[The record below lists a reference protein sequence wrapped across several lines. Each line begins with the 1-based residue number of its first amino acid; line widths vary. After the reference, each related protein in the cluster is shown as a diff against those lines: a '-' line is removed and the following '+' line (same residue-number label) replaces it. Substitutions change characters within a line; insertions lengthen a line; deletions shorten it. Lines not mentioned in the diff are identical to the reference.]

1 LLTDILK
8 IIPKMDSSDLKKL
21 EDQLQ
26 SRFTKISKK
35 FGKGLMDVLKGG
47 GIAGLALG
55 LIDKL
60 LNPLQQVQES
70 IDRMLKTSDDLATQ
84 ANQFN
89 TSSGKLFKLVQI
101 GKSAGLDQEGLFTL
115 ITKFQTAVAQAKADP
130 NDQSVSAVRNFTN
143 EKDTALNFFNFIQS
157 LQKLD
162 RNQQILVQQQV
173 FGEKQIGKMS
183 EFLNLDFAKQFRATG
198 LDKQSSETFTKSID
212 KMAKLSDLADILKVK
227 NENKDIIDK
236 SRVINESMIKQRAKS
251 DALALEKEN
260 LQIKSYNDLAAISD
274 TVSKIM
280 LIVEQ
285 GVGLIGKLINMVTPF
300 INQATDFM
308 QKFLKSPLMRGVRGL
323 FGGGKDE

>member
-1 LLTDILK
+1 
-8 IIPKMDSSDLKKL
+8 MDSSDLKKL

-60 LNPLQQVQES
+60 LNPLKQVQES
-70 IDRMLKTSDDLATQ
+70 IDRTLKTSDDLATQ

-143 EKDTALNFFNFIQS
+143 EKDTVANFFNFIQQ
-157 LQKLD
+157 LQKMD
-162 RNQQILVQQQV
+162 RNSQLLVQQQI

-308 QKFLKSPLMRGVRGL
+308 QKFLKSPFMRGVRGL

>member
-1 LLTDILK
+1 
-8 IIPKMDSSDLKKL
+8 MDSSDLKKL

-60 LNPLQQVQES
+60 LNPLQAVQES
-70 IDRMLKTSDDLATQ
+70 MDRMLKTSDDLATQ

-115 ITKFQTAVAQAKADP
+115 ITKFQLAVAQATANP
-130 NDQSVSAVRNFTN
+130 QDQSVSSVRNFTGQ
-143 EKDTALNFFNFIQS
+143 KDTAEAFFNFIQS
-157 LQKLD
+157 LKAMEDETQ
-162 RNQQILVQQQV
+162 RILIQNQV

-183 EFLNLDFAKQFRATG
+183 EFLNLNFAKQFRATG
-198 LDKQSSETFTKSID
+198 LDKKSSETFTKAID

-236 SRVINESMIKQRAKS
+236 SRLINESMIKQRAKS

>member
-1 LLTDILK
+1 
-8 IIPKMDSSDLKKL
+8 MDSSDLKKL

-60 LNPLQQVQES
+60 LNPLKQVQES
-70 IDRMLKTSDDLATQ
+70 IDRTLKTSDDLATK

-143 EKDTALNFFNFIQS
+143 EKDTVANFFNFIQQLKKMDTD
-157 LQKLD
+157 LQL
-162 RNQQILVQQQV
+162 LVQQQI

-183 EFLNLDFAKQFRATG
+183 EFLNLNFAKQFRETG
-198 LDKQSSETFTKSID
+198 LDRQSSETFTKAID

-236 SRVINESMIKQRAKS
+236 SRLINESMIKQRAKS

-300 INQATDFM
+300 INKATDFM
-308 QKFLKSPLMRGVRGL
+308 AKLLKSPLMRGVRGL
-323 FGGGKDE
+323 FGGGEDD

>member
-1 LLTDILK
+1 MLTDILK

-60 LNPLQQVQES
+60 LNPLQAVQES

-130 NDQSVSAVRNFTN
+130 NDQSVSAVRNFTTD
-143 EKDTALNFFNFIQS
+143 KDAAVNFFNFIQS
-157 LQKLD
+157 LQKMD
-162 RNQQILVQQQV
+162 RNQQLLVQQQV
-173 FGEKQIGKMS
+173 FGEKQIGRMS
-183 EFLNLDFAKQFRATG
+183 EFLNLDFAKQFKATG
-198 LDKQSSETFTKSID
+198 LDKVSSEKFTKAND
-212 KMAKLSDLADILKVK
+212 KLAGLSDLADILKVK
-227 NENKDIIDK
+227 NENQDLLNK
-236 SRVINESMIKQRAKS
+236 SAVINESMIRQRAKS

-308 QKFLKSPLMRGVRGL
+308 AKFLKSPLMRGVRGL

>member
-308 QKFLKSPLMRGVRGL
+308 QKFLKSPLMRGVSGL

>member
-1 LLTDILK
+1 MLTDILK

-26 SRFTKISKK
+26 GRFTKISKK
-35 FGKGLMDVLKGG
+35 FGQGLMSVLKGG

-162 RNQQILVQQQV
+162 RNQQLLVQQQV

-183 EFLNLDFAKQFRATG
+183 EFLNLDFAQQFKATG
-198 LDKQSSETFTKSID
+198 LDKVSSEKFTKAND
-212 KMAKLSDLADILKVK
+212 KLAKLSDLADILKVK
-227 NENKDIIDK
+227 NENQDLINKAG
-236 SRVINESMIKQRAKS
+236 VINESMIRQRAKS

>member
-1 LLTDILK
+1 
-8 IIPKMDSSDLKKL
+8 MDSSDLKKL

-60 LNPLQQVQES
+60 LNPLKAVQES
-70 IDRMLKTSDDLATQ
+70 IDRTLKTSDDLATQ

-162 RNQQILVQQQV
+162 RNQQLLVQQQV

-198 LDKQSSETFTKSID
+198 LDRQTSDTFTKSID

-300 INQATDFM
+300 INNATDFM
-308 QKFLKSPLMRGVRGL
+308 AKFLKSPLMRGVRGL

>member
-1 LLTDILK
+1 MLTDILK

-60 LNPLQQVQES
+60 LNPLKAVQES
-70 IDRMLKTSDDLATQ
+70 IDRTLKTSDDLATQ

-143 EKDTALNFFNFIQS
+143 EKDTVANFFNFIQQ
-157 LQKLD
+157 LQKMD
-162 RNQQILVQQQV
+162 RNSQLLVQQQI

-183 EFLNLDFAKQFRATG
+183 EFLNLNFAKQFRATG
-198 LDKQSSETFTKSID
+198 LDRKSSETFTKAID

-285 GVGLIGKLINMVTPF
+285 GVGLIGKLINMITPI

-308 QKFLKSPLMRGVRGL
+308 QKFLKSPLMRLGRGL

>member
-1 LLTDILK
+1 
-8 IIPKMDSSDLKKL
+8 MDSSDLKKL

-26 SRFTKISKK
+26 SRFTRISKK

-60 LNPLQQVQES
+60 LNPLKAVQES
-70 IDRMLKTSDDLATQ
+70 IDRTLKTSDDLATQ

-89 TSSGKLFKLVQI
+89 TQSGKLFKLVQI

-162 RNQQILVQQQV
+162 RNQQLLVQQQV

-198 LDKQSSETFTKSID
+198 LDRQTSDTFTKSID

-308 QKFLKSPLMRGVRGL
+308 AKFLKSPLMRGVRGL

>member
-1 LLTDILK
+1 
-8 IIPKMDSSDLKKL
+8 MDSSDLKKL

-70 IDRMLKTSDDLATQ
+70 MDRMLKTSDDLATQ

-162 RNQQILVQQQV
+162 RNQQLLVQQQV

>member
-1 LLTDILK
+1 
-8 IIPKMDSSDLKKL
+8 MDSSDLKKL

-26 SRFTKISKK
+26 GRFTKISKK

-60 LNPLQQVQES
+60 LNPLQAVQES

-101 GKSAGLDQEGLFTL
+101 GKSAGLDKEGLFTL

-162 RNQQILVQQQV
+162 RNQQLLVQQQV

>member
-1 LLTDILK
+1 MLTDILK

-143 EKDTALNFFNFIQS
+143 EKDTALNFFNFIQQ
-157 LQKLD
+157 LQKMD
-162 RNQQILVQQQV
+162 RNSQLLIQQQV

-300 INQATDFM
+300 INKATDFL
-308 QKFLKSPLMRGVRGL
+308 QKFLKSPFMRGVSGL
-323 FGGGKDE
+323 YGGWKDE

>member
-1 LLTDILK
+1 
-8 IIPKMDSSDLKKL
+8 MDSSDLKKL

-60 LNPLQQVQES
+60 LNPLQAVQES
-70 IDRMLKTSDDLATQ
+70 MDRMLKTSDDLATQ

-162 RNQQILVQQQV
+162 RNQQLLVQQQV

-300 INQATDFM
+300 INKATDFM
-308 QKFLKSPLMRGVRGL
+308 AKLLKSPLMRGVRGL
-323 FGGGKDE
+323 FGGGEDD

>member
-60 LNPLQQVQES
+60 LNPLQAVQES
-70 IDRMLKTSDDLATQ
+70 MDRMLKTSDDLATQ

-143 EKDTALNFFNFIQS
+143 EKDTVANFFNFIQQ
-157 LQKLD
+157 LQKMD
-162 RNQQILVQQQV
+162 RNSQLLVQQQI

-280 LIVEQ
+280 LIVGQ

-300 INQATDFM
+300 INKATDFM
-308 QKFLKSPLMRGVRGL
+308 QKFLKSPFMRGVSGL

>member
-1 LLTDILK
+1 
-8 IIPKMDSSDLKKL
+8 MDSSDLKKL

-60 LNPLQQVQES
+60 LNPLQAVQES
-70 IDRMLKTSDDLATQ
+70 MDRMLKTSDDLATQ

-162 RNQQILVQQQV
+162 RNQQLLVQQQV

>member
-1 LLTDILK
+1 
-8 IIPKMDSSDLKKL
+8 MDSSDLKKL

-60 LNPLQQVQES
+60 LNPLQAVQES
-70 IDRMLKTSDDLATQ
+70 MDRMLKTSDDLATQ

-162 RNQQILVQQQV
+162 RNQQLLVQQQV

-300 INQATDFM
+300 INKATDFM
-308 QKFLKSPLMRGVRGL
+308 AKLLKSPLMRGVRGL

>member
-1 LLTDILK
+1 
-8 IIPKMDSSDLKKL
+8 MDSSDLKKL

-60 LNPLQQVQES
+60 LNPLQAVQES

-162 RNQQILVQQQV
+162 RNQQLLVQQQV

>member
-1 LLTDILK
+1 
-8 IIPKMDSSDLKKL
+8 MDSSDLKKL

-60 LNPLQQVQES
+60 LNPLKQVQES
-70 IDRMLKTSDDLATQ
+70 IDRTIKTSDDLATQ

-89 TSSGKLFKLVQI
+89 TTSGKLSKLVQI
-101 GKSAGLDQEGLFTL
+101 RKSAGLDQEGLFTL

-143 EKDTALNFFNFIQS
+143 EKDTVANFFNFIQQ
-157 LQKLD
+157 LQKMD
-162 RNQQILVQQQV
+162 RNSQLLVQQQI

-198 LDKQSSETFTKSID
+198 LDRQSSETFTKAID

-300 INQATDFM
+300 IDKATDFM
-308 QKFLKSPLMRGVRGL
+308 QKFLKSPFVRGVFGK

>member
-1 LLTDILK
+1 
-8 IIPKMDSSDLKKL
+8 MDSSDLKKL

-60 LNPLQQVQES
+60 LNPLQAVQES

-162 RNQQILVQQQV
+162 RNQQLLVQQQV

-300 INQATDFM
+300 INKATDFM
-308 QKFLKSPLMRGVRGL
+308 AKLLKSPLMRGVRGL
-323 FGGGKDE
+323 FGGGEDD

>member
-1 LLTDILK
+1 
-8 IIPKMDSSDLKKL
+8 MDSSDLKKL

-60 LNPLQQVQES
+60 LNPLQAVQES
-70 IDRMLKTSDDLATQ
+70 MDRMLKTSDDLATQ

-143 EKDTALNFFNFIQS
+143 EKDTVANFFNFIQQ
-157 LQKLD
+157 LQKMD
-162 RNQQILVQQQV
+162 RNSQLLVQQQI

-280 LIVEQ
+280 LIVGQ

-300 INQATDFM
+300 INKATDFM
-308 QKFLKSPLMRGVRGL
+308 QKFLKSPFMRGVSGL

>member
-1 LLTDILK
+1 
-8 IIPKMDSSDLKKL
+8 MDSSDLKKL

-70 IDRMLKTSDDLATQ
+70 MDRMLKTSDDLATQ

-162 RNQQILVQQQV
+162 RNQQLLVQQQV

-198 LDKQSSETFTKSID
+198 LDKQKSETFTKSID

>member
-1 LLTDILK
+1 
-8 IIPKMDSSDLKKL
+8 MDSSDLKKL

-60 LNPLQQVQES
+60 LNPLQAVQES

-162 RNQQILVQQQV
+162 RNQQLLVQQQV

-198 LDKQSSETFTKSID
+198 LDRQASDTFTKSID

>member
-1 LLTDILK
+1 
-8 IIPKMDSSDLKKL
+8 MDSSDLKKL

-60 LNPLQQVQES
+60 LNPLKAVQES
-70 IDRMLKTSDDLATQ
+70 IDRTLKTSDDLATQ

-162 RNQQILVQQQV
+162 RNQQLLVQQQV

-198 LDKQSSETFTKSID
+198 LDRQTSDTFTKSID

>member
-1 LLTDILK
+1 MLTDILK

-60 LNPLQQVQES
+60 LNPLKQVQES
-70 IDRMLKTSDDLATQ
+70 IDRTIKTSDDLATQ

-143 EKDTALNFFNFIQS
+143 EKDTVANFFNFIQQ
-157 LQKLD
+157 LQKMD
-162 RNQQILVQQQV
+162 RNSQLLVQQQI

-198 LDKQSSETFTKSID
+198 LDRQSSETFTKAID

-300 INQATDFM
+300 IDKATDFM
-308 QKFLKSPLMRGVRGL
+308 QKFLKSPFVRGVFGK

>member
-1 LLTDILK
+1 
-8 IIPKMDSSDLKKL
+8 MDSSDLKKL

-60 LNPLQQVQES
+60 LNPLKQVQES
-70 IDRMLKTSDDLATQ
+70 IDRTIKTSDDLATQ

-89 TSSGKLFKLVQI
+89 TTSGKLFKLVQI

-143 EKDTALNFFNFIQS
+143 EKDTVANFFNFIQQ
-157 LQKLD
+157 LQKMD
-162 RNQQILVQQQV
+162 RNSQLLVQQQI

-198 LDKQSSETFTKSID
+198 LDRQSSETFTKAID

-300 INQATDFM
+300 IDKATDFM
-308 QKFLKSPLMRGVRGL
+308 QKFLKSPFVRGVFGK

>member
-1 LLTDILK
+1 
-8 IIPKMDSSDLKKL
+8 MDSSDLKKL

-60 LNPLQQVQES
+60 LNPLKAVQES
-70 IDRMLKTSDDLATQ
+70 IDRTLKTSDDLATQ
-84 ANQFN
+84 ANQFS

-143 EKDTALNFFNFIQS
+143 EKDTAINFFNFIQS
-157 LQKLD
+157 LKKLGEID
-162 RNQQILVQQQV
+162 RNQQLLVQQQV

-198 LDKQSSETFTKSID
+198 LDKQSSETFTKAID
-212 KMAKLSDLADILKVK
+212 KMAKLSDFADILKVK

-236 SRVINESMIKQRAKS
+236 SRLINESMIKQRAKS

>member
-1 LLTDILK
+1 MLTDILK

-60 LNPLQQVQES
+60 LNPLKAVQES
-70 IDRMLKTSDDLATQ
+70 IDRTLKTSDDLATQ

-162 RNQQILVQQQV
+162 RNQQLLVQQQV

-198 LDKQSSETFTKSID
+198 LDRQSSETFTKAID

>member
-1 LLTDILK
+1 
-8 IIPKMDSSDLKKL
+8 MDSSDLKKL

-60 LNPLQQVQES
+60 LNPLQAVQES

-143 EKDTALNFFNFIQS
+143 EKDTAINFFNFIQS

-162 RNQQILVQQQV
+162 RNQQLLVQQQV

-183 EFLNLDFAKQFRATG
+183 EFLNLDFAQQFKATG
-198 LDKQSSETFTKSID
+198 LDKVSSEKFTKAND
-212 KMAKLSDLADILKVK
+212 KLAKLSDLADILKVK
-227 NENKDIIDK
+227 NENQDLINKAG
-236 SRVINESMIKQRAKS
+236 VINESMIRQRAKS

-280 LIVEQ
+280 LVVEQ

-308 QKFLKSPLMRGVRGL
+308 AKFLKSPLMRGVRGL

>member
-60 LNPLQQVQES
+60 LNPLQAVQES

-162 RNQQILVQQQV
+162 RNQQLLVQQQV

-198 LDKQSSETFTKSID
+198 LDNQSSETFTKSID

-280 LIVEQ
+280 LIVGQ

>member
-1 LLTDILK
+1 
-8 IIPKMDSSDLKKL
+8 MDSSDLKKL

-60 LNPLQQVQES
+60 LNPLQAVQES

-143 EKDTALNFFNFIQS
+143 EKDTAINFFNFIQS

-162 RNQQILVQQQV
+162 RNQQLLVQQQV

-198 LDKQSSETFTKSID
+198 LDRQSSETFTKSID

-308 QKFLKSPLMRGVRGL
+308 AKFLKSPLMRGVRGL

>member
-1 LLTDILK
+1 MLTDILK

-70 IDRMLKTSDDLATQ
+70 MDRMLKTSDDLATQ

-143 EKDTALNFFNFIQS
+143 EKDTVANFFNFIQQLKKMDTD
-157 LQKLD
+157 LQL
-162 RNQQILVQQQV
+162 LVQQQI

-183 EFLNLDFAKQFRATG
+183 EFLNLNFAKQLRETG
-198 LDKQSSETFTKSID
+198 LDRQSSETFTKAID

-236 SRVINESMIKQRAKS
+236 SRLINESMIKQRAKS

-260 LQIKSYNDLAAISD
+260 LQIKSYKDLAAISD

-300 INQATDFM
+300 INQATDFI

>member
-1 LLTDILK
+1 MLTDILK

-60 LNPLQQVQES
+60 LNPLKAVQES
-70 IDRMLKTSDDLATQ
+70 IDRTLKTSDDLATQ

-162 RNQQILVQQQV
+162 RNQQLLVQQQV

>member
-1 LLTDILK
+1 
-8 IIPKMDSSDLKKL
+8 MDSSDLKKL

-60 LNPLQQVQES
+60 LNPLKQVQES
-70 IDRMLKTSDDLATQ
+70 IDRTLKTSDDLATQ

-89 TSSGKLFKLVQI
+89 TTSGKLFKLVQI

-143 EKDTALNFFNFIQS
+143 EKDTVANFFNFIQQ
-157 LQKLD
+157 LQKMD
-162 RNQQILVQQQV
+162 RNSQLLVQQQI

-198 LDKQSSETFTKSID
+198 LDRQSSETFTKAID

-300 INQATDFM
+300 IDKATDFM
-308 QKFLKSPLMRGVRGL
+308 QKFLKSPFVRGVFGK

>member
-1 LLTDILK
+1 
-8 IIPKMDSSDLKKL
+8 MDSSDLKKL

-60 LNPLQQVQES
+60 LNPLQAVQES

-162 RNQQILVQQQV
+162 RNQQLLVQQQV

-198 LDKQSSETFTKSID
+198 LDNQSSETFTKSID

-280 LIVEQ
+280 LIVGQ

>member
-1 LLTDILK
+1 
-8 IIPKMDSSDLKKL
+8 MDSSDLKKL

-60 LNPLQQVQES
+60 LNPLQAVQES

-143 EKDTALNFFNFIQS
+143 EKDTVANFFNFIQQ
-157 LQKLD
+157 LQKMD
-162 RNQQILVQQQV
+162 RNSQLLVQQQI

-300 INQATDFM
+300 INKATEFM
-308 QKFLKSPLMRGVRGL
+308 KKFLKSPFMRGVSGL

>member
-1 LLTDILK
+1 MLTDILK

-26 SRFTKISKK
+26 SRFTRISKK

-60 LNPLQQVQES
+60 LNPLKAVQES
-70 IDRMLKTSDDLATQ
+70 IDRTLKTSDDLATQ

-89 TSSGKLFKLVQI
+89 TQSGKLFKLVQI

-162 RNQQILVQQQV
+162 RNQQLLVQQQV

-198 LDKQSSETFTKSID
+198 LDKQSSETFTKAID

>member
-1 LLTDILK
+1 
-8 IIPKMDSSDLKKL
+8 MDSSDLKKL

-60 LNPLQQVQES
+60 LNPLKQVQES
-70 IDRMLKTSDDLATQ
+70 IDRTLKTSDDLATQ

-143 EKDTALNFFNFIQS
+143 EKDTVANFFNFIQQLKKMDTD
-157 LQKLD
+157 LQL
-162 RNQQILVQQQV
+162 LVQQQI

-183 EFLNLDFAKQFRATG
+183 EFLNLNFAKQFRETG
-198 LDKQSSETFTKSID
+198 LDRQSSETFTKAID

-236 SRVINESMIKQRAKS
+236 SRLINESMIKQRAKS

-260 LQIKSYNDLAAISD
+260 LQIKSYKDLAAISD

-300 INQATDFM
+300 INKATDFM
-308 QKFLKSPLMRGVRGL
+308 AKLLKSPLMRGVRGL
-323 FGGGKDE
+323 FGGGEDD

>member
-1 LLTDILK
+1 MLTDILK

-60 LNPLQQVQES
+60 LNPLKAVQES
-70 IDRMLKTSDDLATQ
+70 IDRTLKTSDDLATQ

-143 EKDTALNFFNFIQS
+143 EKDTALTFFNFIQS

-162 RNQQILVQQQV
+162 RNQQLLVQQQV

-198 LDKQSSETFTKSID
+198 LDRQSSETFTKAID

>member
-60 LNPLQQVQES
+60 LNPLKAVQES
-70 IDRMLKTSDDLATQ
+70 IDRTLKTSDDLATQ

-162 RNQQILVQQQV
+162 RNQQLLVQQQV

-198 LDKQSSETFTKSID
+198 LDRQSSETFTKAID

>member
-1 LLTDILK
+1 
-8 IIPKMDSSDLKKL
+8 MDSSDLKKL

-60 LNPLQQVQES
+60 LNPLQAVQES

-162 RNQQILVQQQV
+162 RNQQLLVQQQV

-183 EFLNLDFAKQFRATG
+183 EFLNLDFAQQFKATG
-198 LDKQSSETFTKSID
+198 LDKVSSEKFTKAND
-212 KMAKLSDLADILKVK
+212 KLAKLSDLADILKVK
-227 NENKDIIDK
+227 NENQDLINKAG
-236 SRVINESMIKQRAKS
+236 VINESMIRQRAKS

-308 QKFLKSPLMRGVRGL
+308 AKFLKSPLMRGVRGL